1 MAAASVDALRC
12 YSVGSSRRSSR
23 TVTRSGLRKRVG
35 MPTAHPT
42 TDDLMR
48 RVARSD
54 REAFSALYDR
64 VAPIVFGIA
73 LRVVRDPSRAEEISQ
88 EAFLEVWDIAD
99 RFDATRGSARAW
111 IATIAHRRAVDVVR
125 TEEAS
130 RRRLEQVGARS
141 TEPAFDVVAD
151 SVERGD
157 ERARVRAALSVLPP
171 MQRQAIELAY
181 FAGKTY
187 REVAE
192 QVGSPLGTIKT
203 RMRAALF
210 TLGDILG
217 GNDV

>member
-1 MAAASVDALRC
+1 
-12 YSVGSSRRSSR
+12 
-23 TVTRSGLRKRVG
+23 

-42 TDDLMR
+42 TNELMR
-48 RVARSD
+48 RVGRSD

-64 VAPIVFGIA
+64 VAPIVYGIA

-88 EAFLEVWDIAD
+88 DAFLDVWNIAG
-99 RFDATRGSARAW
+99 RFDETRGSAKAW

-125 TEEAS
+125 SEESS
-130 RRRLEQVGARS
+130 RRRLEQVGTRS

-151 SVERGD
+151 TVERAD
-157 ERARVRAALSVLPP
+157 ERARVRAALDGLPP

-181 FAGKTY
+181 FDGKTY

-203 RMRAALF
+203 RMRAALM
-210 TLGDILG
+210 TLGDMLG
-217 GNDV
+217 VNDV